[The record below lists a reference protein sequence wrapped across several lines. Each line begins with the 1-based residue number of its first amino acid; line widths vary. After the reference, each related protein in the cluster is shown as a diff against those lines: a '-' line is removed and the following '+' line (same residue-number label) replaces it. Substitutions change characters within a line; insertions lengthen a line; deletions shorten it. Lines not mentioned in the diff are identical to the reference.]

1 MANNII
7 PNVSSGDLV
16 GSTPTFPPNAVVRGD
31 FLYLRDVDGNQIP
44 GRTVSDGDEITV
56 LFISNEKN
64 IVLVQYP
71 TSSGYRQGYVTNA
84 TSIIKYKDDYSWVN
98 GSTPE
103 PVYDFDKTTQIGTL
117 DPRERAVVLYKVD
130 GMTYVAYD
138 TGKGKLTKSGL
149 VHYEGA
155 GSSTGG
161 GSFNGVAPG
170 EVVPGGFTYENNAEV
185 VGDELYLRDANGSLI
200 PGRSVSVGDRITV
213 LDVSYSKQLALVQY
227 PAGSVVRQGYVT
239 NATNLI
245 RYFKQGEWLNG
256 STTEPVLD
264 ENGGSLGSLSPYE
277 AATPLYKKN
286 GMIHV
291 VYDTSKGPNTKS
303 GYVKFEGLAQLPDT
317 SIQIPSVSHS
327 QATVDVYGTSGK
339 GRPLKVYKI
348 GNGSKVLFAGFA
360 IHGWEDRWDN
370 DGLAL
375 VNIAN
380 SLISKIGDY
389 KAQNG
394 LHGWTVYIAPCMNP
408 DGVIVRGTNNG
419 PGRCAVKSRIDMNR
433 CFPRGFTAQY
443 NSRNYTGPNPLGA
456 QEAVALKEF
465 IEKINRTAD
474 ELVVI
479 DGHGWLGCTYG
490 DSSIAQ
496 YFTKQFGFSHNGPSG
511 GGYFSYWAQGLPRTR
526 GLLLEYP
533 DTYSYGEVISRNYIG
548 KTFNAIINILKNNPN
563 GSDVDTNTDSNYDKW
578 VNKDGKWYYYENGK
592 MVIGWKFVDGEWYY
606 LESNG
611 VMATGWKELGGI
623 WYYLNESGA
632 MVKGWQTI
640 SGKTYY
646 FNDSGHML
654 TGKQV
659 IDGKNYEF
667 NGSGQLISDTGD
679 ISSSDMTYIAAGEVI
694 NVQSFL
700 NVRKGP
706 GTNYDSIGQLHQGD
720 KVSIVA
726 KNGEWYKIKYGS
738 GYGYIH
744 SNFINI
750 VLDEDINKKILKFA
764 GNTGFFENMNLEF
777 EFFNKRIPLGA
788 ISFSPLITVE
798 AEISLNM
805 KLDNG
810 SKINLTLTP
819 DELTAEFLGKF
830 NALGVTSSI
839 DKRHLTSVFE
849 KLTLSRNVIDGFR
862 YQVILGPAGTINVTF
877 ESTFE
882 YDFGNGNKESI
893 YQRLYFT
900 IHPHLNP
907 NLPSVVRIAD
917 IDIETDETVKI
928 EDKNIMQLIHKG
940 IVQFVSYVHY
950 QFSKITIPDI
960 KPITPQ
966 QVSIIGS
973 VALGVIIILV
983 CVLV

>member
-7 PNVSSGDLV
+7 PNVNPGDLV
-16 GSTPTFPPNAVVRGD
+16 GSTPTFPINAVVKGD
-31 FLYLRDVDGNQIP
+31 FLYLRDANGNQIS

-56 LFISNEKN
+56 LDIGYSKQL
-64 IVLVQYP
+64 VLVQYP

-103 PVYDFDKTTQIGTL
+103 AVYDLDKTTQIGTL

-130 GMTYVAYD
+130 GMTAVAYD

-149 VHYEGA
+149 VHYEGS
-155 GSSTGG
+155 GSSNGG
-161 GSFNGVAPG
+161 GSINGIAPG
-170 EVVPGGFTYENNAEV
+170 EVVPGGFTYENNAQV
-185 VGDELYLRDANGSLI
+185 VGDELYLRDANGNRI
-200 PGRSVSVGDRITV
+200 PGRSVSNGDKITV
-213 LDVSYSKQLALVQY
+213 LDVGYTKQLALVQY
-227 PAGSVVRQGYVT
+227 PAGDVVRQGYVT

-245 RYFKQGEWLNG
+245 RYFRQGEWLNG

-286 GMIHV
+286 GMTHV

-327 QATVDVYGTSGK
+327 QATVEVYGTSGK

-408 DGVIVRGTNNG
+408 DGVIVRGTKNG

-496 YFTKQFGFSHNGPSG
+496 YFTKQFGFSHNGSSG

-533 DTYSYGEVISRNYIG
+533 DTYSYSEVLSRNYIG

-563 GSDVDTNTDSNYDKW
+563 GGNVDNGGNT
-578 VNKDGKWYYYENGK
+578 
-592 MVIGWKFVDGEWYY
+592 
-606 LESNG
+606 
-611 VMATGWKELGGI
+611 
-623 WYYLNESGA
+623 ESGDIA
-632 MVKGWQTI
+632 YSASGIVVNVSSVLNVRNIPSTSGDVVATI
-640 SGKTYY
+640 SGGQTVKITA
-646 FNDSGHML
+646 
-654 TGKQV
+654 
-659 IDGKNYEF
+659 KNGVWYK
-667 NGSGQLISDTGD
+667 
-679 ISSSDMTYIAAGEVI
+679 ISSPESGYVHSDYIKIISSEGNDIPYGANGKVV
-694 NVQSFL
+694 NVSTVL
-700 NVRKGP
+700 NVRSQP
-706 GTNYDSIGQLHQGD
+706 STTS
-720 KVSIVA
+720 SIVGTLKLGENVRIIA
-726 KNGEWYKIKYGS
+726 KNKEWYKIS
-738 GYGYIH
+738 SPLTGYVH
-744 SNFINI
+744 SNYIKEEVISVSGVERIVVSGSEYYIPGGELPGVPSKDKYKFVATAIKKLRELKEKYPNDKITWIFSRDGYNERDIENFRETAKNINVNLKSFNTVDGLISYFNTDRSFYKITSLIIFCHGI
-750 VLDEDINKKILKFA
+750 VGSLEFGYHPPLLGGPIERLSFKSSDIKKIDKSAFA
-764 GNTGFFENMNLEF
+764 NNIFTQFYSCNTATEENGTSFAKEWFNYGLGYVKAAVKETSYKYIYGDTEEKTKYFEEAGDKKYLDT
-777 EFFNKRIPLGA
+777 GA
-788 ISFSPLITVE
+788 PYY
-798 AEISLNM
+798 
-805 KLDNG
+805 
-810 SKINLTLTP
+810 P
-819 DELTAEFLGKF
+819 
-830 NALGVTSSI
+830 
-839 DKRHLTSVFE
+839 
-849 KLTLSRNVIDGFR
+849 
-862 YQVILGPAGTINVTF
+862 ILGEGAYWV
-877 ESTFE
+877 E
-882 YDFGNGNKESI
+882 YI
-893 YQRLYFT
+893 
-900 IHPHLNP
+900 
-907 NLPSVVRIAD
+907 
-917 IDIETDETVKI
+917 
-928 EDKNIMQLIHKG
+928 
-940 IVQFVSYVHY
+940 
-950 QFSKITIPDI
+950 
-960 KPITPQ
+960 
-966 QVSIIGS
+966 
-973 VALGVIIILV
+973 
-983 CVLV
+983 

>member
-1 MANNII
+1 MIKNNII
-7 PNVSSGDLV
+7 PNVNPGDIV
-16 GSTPTFPPNAVVRGD
+16 GDSPTFPTNAKVVGD
-31 FLYLRDVDGNQIP
+31 ELYLRDEKGNIIHGRSVD
-44 GRTVSDGDEITV
+44 DGDSITV
-56 LFISNEKN
+56 LDISYGRQLAL
-64 IVLVQYP
+64 IQYP
-71 TSSGYRQGYVTNA
+71 TGSGYRQGYVTNA
-84 TSIIKYKDDYSWVN
+84 TNIIKYKDDYSWVN

-103 PVYDFDKTTQIGTL
+103 PVYDLDKTTQIGTL

-130 GMTYVAYD
+130 GMTAVAYD

-149 VHYEGA
+149 VHYDGA
-155 GSSTGG
+155 GGSTGG
-161 GSFNGVAPG
+161 GSINGVAPG
-170 EVVPGGFTYENNAEV
+170 EVVQGGFTYENNAEV
-185 VGDELYLRDANGSLI
+185 VGDELYLRDANGNLI
-200 PGRSVSVGDRITV
+200 PGRSVSVGDKITV

-227 PAGSVVRQGYVT
+227 PAGNVVRQGYVT

-327 QATVDVYGTSGK
+327 QATVEVYGTSGK

-419 PGRCAVKSRIDMNR
+419 PGRCAVKSRIDINR
-433 CFPRGFTAQY
+433 CFPRGFKAQY

-496 YFTKQFGFSHNGPSG
+496 YFTRQFGFSHNGPSG

-563 GSDVDTNTDSNYDKW
+563 GGSV
-578 VNKDGKWYYYENGK
+578 
-592 MVIGWKFVDGEWYY
+592 
-606 LESNG
+606 
-611 VMATGWKELGGI
+611 
-623 WYYLNESGA
+623 
-632 MVKGWQTI
+632 
-640 SGKTYY
+640 
-646 FNDSGHML
+646 DSGNS
-654 TGKQV
+654 G
-659 IDGKNYEF
+659 
-667 NGSGQLISDTGD
+667 NGGSTSSEGSSSSAD
-679 ISSSDMTYIAAGEVI
+679 ISYTATGEVI

-706 GTNYDSIGQLHQGD
+706 GTNYDSIGQLHQGEI
-720 KVSIVA
+720 VNIVA
-726 KNGEWYKIKYGS
+726 KNEKWYKIKYGS
-738 GYGYIH
+738 GNAYVNFDYIA
-744 SNFINI
+744 II
-750 VLDEDINKKILKFA
+750 YNKKISLENWQEDCIKRGWGPITKEAYIEKINAVKLNKCLKDDIDDLVKK
-764 GNTGFFENMNLEF
+764 NLLRDTF
-777 EFFNKRIPLGA
+777 DFLNPSKSDA
-788 ISFSPLITVE
+788 ISFANSLINDSTVRKFNDNRKGIFYFKE
-798 AEISLNM
+798 TYESSARKEMS
-805 KLDNG
+805 KFRAYKRLDNG
-810 SKINLTLTP
+810 QILRTIDLDIPIDKSKLSVRVKNSVKDVWKIKFLKGIDKVLVPLGFSIAVGTDFSVFLSE
-819 DELTAEFLGKF
+819 DELKSNDEIAAIL
-830 NALGVTSSI
+830 AAVVVTNGLEVLLCS
-839 DKRHLTSVFE
+839 
-849 KLTLSRNVIDGFR
+849 
-862 YQVILGPAGTINVTF
+862 TI
-877 ESTFE
+877 
-882 YDFGNGNKESI
+882 GA
-893 YQRLYFT
+893 
-900 IHPHLNP
+900 
-907 NLPSVVRIAD
+907 IA
-917 IDIETDETVKI
+917 T
-928 EDKNIMQLIHKG
+928 Q
-940 IVQFVSYVHY
+940 
-950 QFSKITIPDI
+950 
-960 KPITPQ
+960 
-966 QVSIIGS
+966 IIGPEFP
-973 VALGVIIILV
+973 VVGAVVGGLAGAFAGYIIGKNLNNIEMERYLKNLILKI
-983 CVLV
+983 LSLLE

>member
-1 MANNII
+1 MIKNNII
-7 PNVSSGDLV
+7 PDVNPGDIV
-16 GSTPTFPPNAVVRGD
+16 GDSPTFPTNAKVVGD
-31 FLYLRDVDGNQIP
+31 ELYLRDEEGNIIHGRSVD
-44 GRTVSDGDEITV
+44 DGDSITV
-56 LFISNEKN
+56 LDISYGRQLAL
-64 IVLVQYP
+64 IQYP
-71 TSSGYRQGYVTNA
+71 TGSGYRQGYVTNA
-84 TSIIKYKDDYSWVN
+84 TSIIKYNDNYSWVN

-103 PVYDFDKTTQIGTL
+103 PVYDLDKETQIGTL
-117 DPRERAVVLYKVD
+117 DPRERAVILYKVD
-130 GMTYVAYD
+130 GMTAVAYD

-161 GSFNGVAPG
+161 GSFNGVASG
-170 EVVPGGFTYENNAEV
+170 EVVPSGFTYENNAEV
-185 VGDELYLRDANGSLI
+185 VGDELYLRDENGNRI
-200 PGRSVSVGDRITV
+200 QGRSVSVGDKITV

-227 PAGSVVRQGYVT
+227 PAGNVVRQGYVT

-245 RYFKQGEWLNG
+245 RYFNQSMWHNG
-256 STTEPVLD
+256 STQEEVLD
-264 ENGGSLGSLSPYE
+264 ENGGHLGSLDPYE
-277 AATPLYKKN
+277 SATPLYKKN

-291 VYDTSKGPNTKS
+291 VYDTAKGPNTKS

-327 QATVDVYGTSGK
+327 QAAVEVYGTSGK

-479 DGHGWLGCTYG
+479 DGHGWLVCTYG

-563 GSDVDTNTDSNYDKW
+563 GGSVDSSNTSSGGNNSSVDT
-578 VNKDGKWYYYENGK
+578 
-592 MVIGWKFVDGEWYY
+592 
-606 LESNG
+606 
-611 VMATGWKELGGI
+611 
-623 WYYLNESGA
+623 
-632 MVKGWQTI
+632 
-640 SGKTYY
+640 
-646 FNDSGHML
+646 
-654 TGKQV
+654 
-659 IDGKNYEF
+659 
-667 NGSGQLISDTGD
+667 
-679 ISSSDMTYIAAGEVI
+679 TYIETGEVI

-700 NVRKGP
+700 NVRKGA

-726 KNGEWYKIKYGS
+726 KNGTWYKIS
-738 GYGYIH
+738 SPIYGYVHKDFIKIKEI
-744 SNFINI
+744 SNSYEDKKSPSMEGFIEVLTELYNIVESNYKFYSIKEKNEI
-750 VLDEDINKKILKFA
+750 VLDYLRKEEYSKRKDGLNGQAWEALFSPSKYEWLEGEIMKVDSDLKEDYKTYTNNDNRIGKAKIEVPHLAATTLGYSKNNLQLSILPRYWTGWGGDFATLVGELINKRLTDENGLYEKAMELLG
-764 GNTGFFENMNLEF
+764 GN
-777 EFFNKRIPLGA
+777 
-788 ISFSPLITVE
+788 
-798 AEISLNM
+798 
-805 KLDNG
+805 
-810 SKINLTLTP
+810 
-819 DELTAEFLGKF
+819 
-830 NALGVTSSI
+830 
-839 DKRHLTSVFE
+839 
-849 KLTLSRNVIDGFR
+849 
-862 YQVILGPAGTINVTF
+862 
-877 ESTFE
+877 STFSDSDFYSDIDAIYFAKNLNTAPIYELVKSYYSGLE
-882 YDFGNGNKESI
+882 YKRKELIINSIGGNLKNSLEDRIKDKFEGREGIGYSYDSGLIPILRGFGLRHFINKEANGVEYSPQTLENAI
-893 YQRLYFT
+893 TAVSRAFA
-900 IHPHLNP
+900 NK
-907 NLPSVVRIAD
+907 
-917 IDIETDETVKI
+917 IETLQNGFLK
-928 EDKNIMQLIHKG
+928 
-940 IVQFVSYVHY
+940 
-950 QFSKITIPDI
+950 
-960 KPITPQ
+960 
-966 QVSIIGS
+966 
-973 VALGVIIILV
+973 
-983 CVLV
+983 